1 MREKVSSV
9 KHVWKFS
16 NKGYKTRKKKRK
28 EEELKE
34 NRTKKMTYLLGEKV
48 NADKGTKQIHKCMQ
62 YK

>member
-1 MREKVSSV
+1 MYGSSQI
-9 KHVWKFS
+9 KDIKPE
-16 NKGYKTRKKKRK
+16 KKKRK